1 MKFVCYT
8 VRNISVSNNV
18 CHFKNTR
25 RDPLAF
31 YPQRRLQKL
40 YICTATITFFVT
52 KFFLSCFR
60 KLKYTATRLFKHTL
74 KR

>member
-25 RDPLAF
+25 RDLLAF
-31 YPQRRLQKL
+31 YPQRRLRKL
-40 YICTATITFFVT
+40 YICTVTITFFVT
-52 KFFLSCFR
+52 KFFSVMFQEIEIYSN
-60 KLKYTATRLFKHTL
+60 KIV
-74 KR
+74 